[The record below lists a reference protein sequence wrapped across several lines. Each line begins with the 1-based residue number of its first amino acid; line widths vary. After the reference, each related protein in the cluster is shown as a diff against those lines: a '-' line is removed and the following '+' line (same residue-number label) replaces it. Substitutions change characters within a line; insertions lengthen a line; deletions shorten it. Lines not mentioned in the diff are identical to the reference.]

1 MTTAE
6 LVGSG
11 PATGTSALAI
21 RGLRKSFGPNLAVR
35 DVDLA
40 VAPGTF
46 LGLVGPNG
54 AGKTT
59 LLSMAV
65 GLPRPG
71 RRLGSREPGL
81 PRHRARGRPGQSV
94 AGRPAR
100 RARPAAPA
108 DRTGTAPLP

>member
-35 DVDLA
+35 DVDLN

-65 GLPRPG
+65 GLLRPD
-71 RRLGSREPGL
+71 
-81 PRHRARGRPGQSV
+81 RGNAWV
-94 AGRPAR
+94 AGSAVWPTAGAGAGP
-100 RARPAAPA
+100 RAGAGG
-108 DRTGTAPLP
+108 DR